1 MISWAR
7 VRGCELRTT
16 IAEPQDRRCH
26 SVELDLASRR
36 NEDDDPVFTLV
47 AAVETNARCESYAAA
62 ARSRHDC
69 VLPRRHRP
77 FRRIFREAGTV
88 PAVRA
93 CRASVVAQYR
103 AACSGDIGCC
113 G

>member
-1 MISWAR
+1 SAW
-7 VRGCELRTT
+7 VRAAYDFRHEICAVTRPV
-16 IAEPQDRRCH
+16 AEPQDRRCH
-26 SVELDLASRR
+26 SIELDLAGRR
-36 NEDDDPVFTLV
+36 NEHDGSVFILV

-77 FRRIFREAGTV
+77 FRRTCGEAGNV

-93 CRASVVAQYR
+93 
-103 AACSGDIGCC
+103 
-113 G
+113 